1 MDFESIKKE
10 FLIKEKMIYFNNA
23 SIGPM
28 SNRVISRIMDF
39 LNDVRDNGRVHYP
52 DWCQYADMV
61 IKRDIGKLIGADSSE
76 IAFVKNTTEGILIV
90 SNGIDWKPNDNVIIA
105 DIEYP
110 SNVYCWMNLERKG
123 VSIKWVKNKAGRIL
137 VENIEAL
144 IDKNTRLVSLSAVQ
158 FSNGFKLDLERLGD
172 LCKKRKILLNLD
184 AIQWLGALHMDLSKY
199 HIDFLSAG
207 GHKWL
212 LGPMGTGI
220 FYCNKNSM
228 DYIYPQNVGYH
239 SVDKSEDHMDYEL
252 VFRPNAG
259 RFEEALVNFP
269 GIWGLHEA
277 IKIFLELG
285 TEKVERHIYELVS
298 HAIEGLK
305 AKGYEII
312 SPLGEKERSG
322 ILSFR
327 PPTVSSEEV
336 YANLIKNDINV
347 AIRAGNLRMSPSIY
361 NDHEEVDRFLK
372 ILN

>member
-1 MDFESIKKE
+1 MDFEDLKKE
-10 FLIKEKMIYFNNA
+10 FPIKQKIIYFNNA
-23 SIGPM
+23 SIGPI
-28 SNRVISRIMDF
+28 SYRVISNITNF

-52 DWCQYADMV
+52 DWCQYADTV
-61 IKRDIGKLIGADSSE
+61 IKGDIAKLIGADSSE

-90 SNGIDWKPNDNVIIA
+90 SNGIDWKPKDNVIIA

-137 VENIEAL
+137 VEDVEAL

-158 FSNGFKLDLERLGD
+158 FSNGFKLDLERLGN
-172 LCKKRKILLNLD
+172 LCRKRKILLNLD

-228 DYIYPQNVGYH
+228 DYIHPQNVGYH